1 MPRMKE
7 RFARLALVIG
17 FGMSAVSAGAQDY
30 SSLLQ
35 EATVTEGR
43 LFQVRPDAQASWA
56 VPVTVR
62 VPVFGDNTPPPR
74 FGVLL
79 DDAPPDGGA
88 LTVTFQ
94 TPEGALIEA
103 VNLSSA
109 TIPTDLP
116 AKRRV
121 EVFAVLLQQRVLP
134 KIVAA
139 LPGATSD
146 GLRPT
151 EVAGFDGV
159 EMLGRATHP
168 DHGPIRWRLVGI
180 PHPERAESVYA
191 FVQVATDRLPLPE
204 ANDFARSLTGRL
216 LTSLQFQ

>member
-1 MPRMKE
+1 M
-7 RFARLALVIG
+7 LH
-17 FGMSAVSAGAQDY
+17 
-30 SSLLQ
+30 
-35 EATVTEGR
+35 
-43 LFQVRPDAQASWA
+43 
-56 VPVTVR
+56 
-62 VPVFGDNTPPPR
+62 
-74 FGVLL
+74 
-79 DDAPPDGGA
+79 DAPPDDGA

-94 TPEGALIEA
+94 TPDGALIEA

-116 AKRRV
+116 AARRV

-168 DHGPIRWRLVGI
+168 DHGPIR
-180 PHPERAESVYA
+180 
-191 FVQVATDRLPLPE
+191 
-204 ANDFARSLTGRL
+204 
-216 LTSLQFQ
+216 